1 LICVQQLEPKISA
14 NFFKAQERIAGRKA
28 MSISGR
34 GSSRDGARDE
44 ETKKE
49 RKSAAKL
56 PFSRRVHV
64 STRRRQ
70 WERSHGP
77 SGIRKL
83 GLRLPALNNMPVLFI
98 YLFSFFIFSR
108 SLFYPPP
115 TPLNQISTTFLG
127 FYLCGVNGKI
137 YFSQK
142 NKMGSGTNLPT
153 YFERR
158 GLWVEALIIIAPI

>member
-108 SLFYPPP
+108 SLFSPPP
-115 TPLNQISTTFLG
+115 HPLKSNFHY
-127 FYLCGVNGKI
+127 FFGVLFMWRKREDLFFAKKQNGKW
-137 YFSQK
+137 
-142 NKMGSGTNLPT
+142 N
-153 YFERR
+153 
-158 GLWVEALIIIAPI
+158 

>member
-1 LICVQQLEPKISA
+1 MSAKFQQ
-14 NFFKAQERIAGRKA
+14 NFFKAQERIAGSKA

-34 GSSRDGARDE
+34 SSSSSSRDGARDE

-83 GLRLPALNNMPVLFI
+83 GLRLPTLNNTPVF
-98 YLFSFFIFSR
+98 LFSLALFF
-108 SLFYPPP
+108 
-115 TPLNQISTTFLG
+115 TPLFSPPLHPP
-127 FYLCGVNGKI
+127 GKI
-137 YFSQK
+137 KFPLLFW
-142 NKMGSGTNLPT
+142 GSI
-153 YFERR
+153 Y
-158 GLWVEALIIIAPI
+158 VA

>member
-1 LICVQQLEPKISA
+1 
-14 NFFKAQERIAGRKA
+14 

-34 GSSRDGARDE
+34 SSSSRDGARDE

-83 GLRLPALNNMPVLFI
+83 GLRLPALNNMPVFFFSLALFFTP
-98 YLFSFFIFSR
+98 LFS
-108 SLFYPPP
+108 PP
-115 TPLNQISTTFLG
+115 TTLPDKIRFPLFFWGS
-127 FYLCGVNGKI
+127 I
-137 YFSQK
+137 Y
-142 NKMGSGTNLPT
+142 
-153 YFERR
+153 
-158 GLWVEALIIIAPI
+158 VA